1 MSNYEALKV
10 GALLHDIGKWYKL
23 VKNDEDGRHI
33 KYGVKF
39 IEDYKKSFE
48 NKNIEVIKKLI
59 KHHHDYE
66 KIETLNI
73 DDETKYLLK
82 IFACV
87 HLKISLNLHL
97 DFLRFLALQK
107 LLFVEVLNL
116 VPLSS

>member
-82 IFACV
+82 I
-87 HLKISLNLHL
+87 LIIS
-97 DFLRFLALQK
+97 DI
-107 LLFVEVLNL
+107 
-116 VPLSS
+116 LSNGELI